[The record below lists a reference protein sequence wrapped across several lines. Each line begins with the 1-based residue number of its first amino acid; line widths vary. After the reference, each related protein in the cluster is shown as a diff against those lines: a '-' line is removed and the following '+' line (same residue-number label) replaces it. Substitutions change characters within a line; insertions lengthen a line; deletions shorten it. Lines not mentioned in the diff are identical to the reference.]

1 MAKYE
6 WTAYYK
12 GKEGYAESLK
22 VETDDIKEFE
32 KERGAAMMYLQAQ
45 EAVTQPRDR
54 EPIAATPRPAQ
65 TQPAPRAPQAQ
76 AQPGVTPACPECGS
90 GMVMRP
96 GGINK
101 NPNSNRFGQSYPG
114 FWSCST
120 FPACQGK
127 MNA

>member
-6 WTAYYK
+6 WTAYFK

-22 VETDDIKEFE
+22 VETDDIAEFE

-54 EPIAATPRPAQ
+54 EPIQATPR
-65 TQPAPRAPQAQ
+65 QAQ
-76 AQPGVTPACPECGS
+76 APAARPQAPTPTPGVTPACPECGA
-90 GMVMRP
+90 GMVLRP
-96 GGINK
+96 GGTVK
-101 NPNSNRFGQSYPG
+101 NPNSDRFGLPYPG

-120 FPACQGK
+120 FPACRGRA
-127 MNA
+127 NA